1 MKAMDAWLDLAERA
15 CALGGLAH
23 EGLTVEAVG
32 HGKSGAQV
40 LRLDGAAPGILKAV
54 PATDNVAVASLAREA
69 QAMAWL
75 AGRARTPRT
84 YWSGELEGWR
94 VLLTER
100 LPGRPASHI
109 PVAEAEGAL
118 ARVAGALAALHAKP
132 LADCPFDQRLPV
144 KFAAARE
151 RLDAGLITPDDF
163 GGRNRGQDPKD
174 LFRRLEAR
182 IPLSEDLVL
191 THGDASLPNF
201 IVPSEGEVGF
211 VDLALLGVADRWHD
225 LALFLRS
232 AAHNF
237 PQVDAVAIL
246 KASYPL
252 ARIDQR
258 RREFYRRLDEFA

>member
-1 MKAMDAWLDLAERA
+1 MDAWLDLAERA
-15 CALGGLAH
+15 CALGGLAR
-23 EGLTVEAVG
+23 EGLAVQPVD

-40 LRLDGAAPGILKAV
+40 LRLDGAAPAILKAV
-54 PATDNVAVASLAREA
+54 PATDDGAVASLAREA
-69 QAMAWL
+69 QAMTWL

-84 YWSGELEGWR
+84 YWSGELKGWR

-100 LPGRPASHI
+100 LPGRSASHL
-109 PVAEAEGAL
+109 PAAEAEGAL

-132 LADCPFDQRLPV
+132 LADCPFDQRLST
-144 KFAAARE
+144 KLAAAHT
-151 RLDAGLITPDDF
+151 RLDAGLITPEDF
-163 GGRNRGQDPKD
+163 DGRNRGQDPKAM
-174 LFRRLEAR
+174 FRRLEAR

-201 IVPSEGEVGF
+201 IVPSEGQVGL
-211 VDLALLGVADRWHD
+211 VDLALFGVADRWHD

-232 AAHNF
+232 SARNF

-258 RREFYRRLDEFA
+258 RREFYRLLDEFA

>member
-1 MKAMDAWLDLAERA
+1 MDAWLDLAERA
-15 CALGGLAH
+15 CALGGLAR
-23 EGLTVEAVG
+23 EGLAVQPVD

-40 LRLDGAAPGILKAV
+40 LRLDGAAPAILKAV
-54 PATDNVAVASLAREA
+54 PATDDGAVASLAREA
-69 QAMAWL
+69 QAMTWL

-100 LPGRPASHI
+100 LPGRPASHL
-109 PVAEAEGAL
+109 PAAEAEGAL

-132 LADCPFDQRLPV
+132 LADCPFDQRLST
-144 KFAAARE
+144 KLAAAHT
-151 RLDAGLITPDDF
+151 RLDAGLITPEDF
-163 GGRNRGQDPKD
+163 DGRNRGQDPKAM
-174 LFRRLEAR
+174 FRRLEAR

-201 IVPSEGEVGF
+201 IVPSEGQVGL
-211 VDLALLGVADRWHD
+211 VDLALFGVADRWHD

-232 AAHNF
+232 SARNF

-258 RREFYRRLDEFA
+258 RRKFYRLLDEFA